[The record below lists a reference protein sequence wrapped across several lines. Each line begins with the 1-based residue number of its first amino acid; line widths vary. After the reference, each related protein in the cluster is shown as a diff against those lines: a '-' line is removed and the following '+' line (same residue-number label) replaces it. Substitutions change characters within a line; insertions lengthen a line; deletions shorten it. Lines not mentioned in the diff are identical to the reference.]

1 MPFGAFLSHPTRERL
16 GGFGLGAR
24 SCPFGS
30 LAPWQA
36 CHGADAIV
44 SGVTLFERLP
54 ASSAPLSERMRPRR
68 IAEMIGQ
75 THLLAD
81 GSVLARAIAEDR
93 IPSMI
98 LWGPPGTGKT
108 TLARAL
114 AAESRAELVPFS
126 AVLAGVPEL
135 RKVIDAALERRRTR
149 GQRTILFVDEIHR
162 WNKAQQDA
170 LLPHVENG
178 TIVLVGATTEN
189 PSFAINAALL
199 SRARVFRLEP
209 HSDASIAAIVR
220 RALEDETRGLGR
232 LGLEVDEAA
241 LDALCQAVQGDARR
255 ALDVLELAAETTLA
269 TGHGKR
275 LDLEAVRG
283 ALASRTLLY
292 DKSGEEHYNVVS
304 AFIKSMR
311 GNDPDGAI
319 YWMMRML
326 EAGDDPLFVMRRM
339 IIFASEDV
347 GNADPQAL
355 LLATAADAS
364 LRRLG
369 MPEGLH
375 PMAQCCTYL
384 ASTVKSNASYVAWT
398 RAKEAVSEHGALPV
412 PLHLR
417 NAPTRL
423 MKEMGYGAGY
433 RYPHDEGGHAAG
445 VTYLPDALA
454 GQRYY
459 EPREAGFESKLRGR
473 LERLRSEDRRS
484 ADPEKDR

>member
-1 MPFGAFLSHPTRERL
+1 
-16 GGFGLGAR
+16 
-24 SCPFGS
+24 
-30 LAPWQA
+30 
-36 CHGADAIV
+36 
-44 SGVTLFERLP
+44 
-54 ASSAPLSERMRPRR
+54 MRPRR
-68 IAEMIGQ
+68 IGEMLGQ
-75 THLLAD
+75 AHLLAD
-81 GSVLARAIAEDR
+81 GTVLSRAIAEDR
-93 IPSMI
+93 VPSMI

-126 AVLAGVPEL
+126 AVLSGVAEL
-135 RKVIDAALERRRTR
+135 RKIVDAALERRRTR

-209 HSDASIAAIVR
+209 LTDEAIASIVR
-220 RALEDETRGLGR
+220 RALVDEARGLGR
-232 LGLEVDEAA
+232 LGLPADDAA
-241 LDALCQAVQGDARR
+241 IEALCAAVQGDARR
-255 ALDVLELAAETTLA
+255 ALDVLELAVESALA
-269 TGHGKR
+269 AGADR
-275 LDLEAVRG
+275 LTVESVQG

-292 DKSGEEHYNVVS
+292 DKTGEEHYNVVS

-311 GNDPDGAI
+311 GNDPDAAV

-339 IIFASEDV
+339 VIFASEDV

-355 LLATAADAS
+355 QLAVAADAA

-375 PMAQCCTYL
+375 PMGQCCTYL
-384 ASTVKSNASYVAWT
+384 ASTVKSNASYAAWT
-398 RAKEAVSEHGALPV
+398 RAKEDVEARGGLPV

-417 NAPTRL
+417 NAPTHL
-423 MKEMGYGAGY
+423 MKEMGYGEGY

-445 VTYLPDALA
+445 VTYLPDELA
-454 GQRYY
+454 GRRYY
-459 EPREAGFESKLRGR
+459 EPREAGFETKLRAR
-473 LERLRSEDRRS
+473 LARLRGEGREPGSGEGGQG
-484 ADPEKDR
+484 PEGASR